1 MPCGPTCACHAE
13 PGLECLSVV
22 DPARFG
28 YFTEWCQSTDETK
41 RRHVLNRSRIA
52 VGQPL
57 PSEPLPIPTP
67 PSDPQ
72 NMGLMLAGDVVEA
85 VAKRIGADRLA
96 KWLEAKTGVNCGCA
110 SRKEALNRASEKLLR
125 WAKLKP

>member
-22 DPARFG
+22 DPDRFG
-28 YFTEWCQSTDETK
+28 YFSEWCASGDETK

-57 PSEPLPIPTP
+57 PLPVPPPPPPITP
-67 PSDPQ
+67 E
-72 NMGLMLAGDVVEA
+72 NLGLPLAGDVVEV
-85 VAKRIGADRLA
+85 VAKRIGAERFA
-96 KWLEAKTGVNCGCA
+96 KWIEAKTGVNCGCA
-110 SRKEALNRASEKLLR
+110 SRKEALNRLSEKLLK
-125 WAKLKP
+125 WAKRRP